1 MSLITKIEN
10 LQKKPETVRRKVLF
24 VTLAIIMF
32 TVIVIWVSTLKISLK
47 TEENKQTNYAPLDVF
62 KNLLK
67 DSFNVITGY
76 GNKK

>member
-10 LQKKPETVRRKVLF
+10 LQKKPETVRRRVLF

-32 TVIVIWVSTLKISLK
+32 TVIVIWVSTLNISSK
-47 TEENKQTNYAPLDVF
+47 TEENKQTNYAPFDVF
-62 KNLLK
+62 KNLIK
-67 DSFNVITGY
+67 DSFSVITGY

>member
-10 LQKKPETVRRKVLF
+10 LQKKPETVRRRVLF

-32 TVIVIWVSTLKISLK
+32 TVIVIWVSTLKISSRA
-47 TEENKQTNYAPLDVF
+47 EENKQTNYAPFDVF